1 MSKETV
7 NNSKEEKGQTNIK
20 KTGAWYSPVLMALP
34 IMCLFVVGP
43 LEIYSSNSE
52 DFLFS
57 LKDFFPQLVGIGL
70 LIWLVASVILLFLP
84 KKVRSICNMLLFY
97 IGLMFYV
104 QNNFLNVKLSENDG
118 APMRWDQLK
127 AVTTRNTIITF

>member
-104 QNNFLNVKLSENDG
+104 QNNFS
-118 APMRWDQLK
+118 
-127 AVTTRNTIITF
+127 